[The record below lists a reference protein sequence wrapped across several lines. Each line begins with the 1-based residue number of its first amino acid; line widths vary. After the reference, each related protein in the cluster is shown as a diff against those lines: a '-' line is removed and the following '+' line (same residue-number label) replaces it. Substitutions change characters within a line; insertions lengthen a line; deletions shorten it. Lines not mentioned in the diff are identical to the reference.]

1 MKKILNNRIEKK
13 VKRWQKFS
21 DWLFRIF
28 KLRKMRKKISKLY
41 YKEQLNRP
49 EPITKLIIYAHVFK
63 YDKFQIERGFKMF
76 VERGELVSFE
86 PYKKGDSKDAYTLVF
101 DPENRSQ
108 SRISVEVPEE
118 IDIEQI
124 IIETINKNNPSEES
138 IDAIISKPEET
149 TTSAPSVAEIKPK
162 STEIKNQSEDD
173 IEYDGKPF

>member
-41 YKEQLNRP
+41 YKEQLKRP

-76 VERGELVSFE
+76 VERGELVNFE
-86 PYKKGDSKDAYTLVF
+86 PYKNGDSKDAYTLVF

-118 IDIEQI
+118 IDINSI
-124 IIETINKNNPSEES
+124 KTIPVPQKQATELLTP
-138 IDAIISKPEET
+138 
-149 TTSAPSVAEIKPK
+149 TSAESAADTV
-162 STEIKNQSEDD
+162 SNSD
-173 IEYDGKPF
+173 KPF